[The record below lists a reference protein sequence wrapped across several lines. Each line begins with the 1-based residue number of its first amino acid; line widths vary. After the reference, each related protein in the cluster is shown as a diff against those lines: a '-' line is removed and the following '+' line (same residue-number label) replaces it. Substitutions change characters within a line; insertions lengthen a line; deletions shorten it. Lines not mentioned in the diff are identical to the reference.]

1 MRILLA
7 APDRDLL
14 ECYGKILEADFG
26 ETVTAFDGAQVIS
39 LISTENFDVVILDC
53 DIPLAKNTRLIER
66 VRDRGIPVIA
76 LINDPLIFR
85 KLSENSS
92 ANAYL
97 SYPFTPGELSAVIMK
112 TAGNRPE
119 KGFET
124 VKENE

>member
-26 ETVTAFDGAQVIS
+26 ETVTVFDGAQVIS
-39 LISTENFDVVILDC
+39 LILSEYFDAVILDC
-53 DIPLAKNTRLIER
+53 DIPLAKNTKLIER
-66 VRDRGIPVIA
+66 IRGRGIPVIA
-76 LINDPLIFR
+76 LINDPVSLR
-85 KLSENSS
+85 ELSQNTP

-97 SYPFTPGELSAVIMK
+97 YYPFTPRELGAAILN

-124 VKENE
+124 VTGNE